1 LLHHACGKHRF
12 QEIVPLNAGNVL
24 GAEDK
29 GPARKWLDLIRRAL
43 NHPPAASSPSPSSS
57 SSRWRRSPSRDTH
70 LLRKGGR
77 VSFSDLLAA
86 EDDGSRRPST
96 ASSEP
101 DDGSE
106 ASTPSPGPSS
116 SSEEEPACAAA
127 RRWPRGGRHRD
138 QDRYRLAASK
148 QMVGILLCVWVR
160 ADLLPRVARVRAS
173 CVGRGVMGYL
183 GNKGS
188 VSVSL
193 TLRPGVGGGRG
204 ASLCFVCTHLASGD
218 RDGDGARRN
227 GDVAEILRRT
237 RFARRGA
244 PGRTACGTRAAPVTI
259 LEHE

>member
-43 NHPPAASSPSPSSS
+43 NHHPAASPSSS
-57 SSRWRRSPSRDTH
+57 SSRWRRSPSRDMH

-86 EDDGSRRPST
+86 EEDGSRRPST

-106 ASTPSPGPSS
+106 ASSPSS
-116 SSEEEPACAAA
+116 SSEEEPACAPAPA
-127 RRWPRGGRHRD
+127 PLPRGGRHRHH
-138 QDRYRLAASK
+138 DRYRLAASK

-173 CVGRGVMGYL
+173 CVGRGVMGYM

-218 RDGDGARRN
+218 RDSDGARRN

-237 RFARRGA
+237 RFARWATLDRA
-244 PGRTACGTRAAPVTI
+244 ACETRAAPVTI